1 MFNYIIGKISDIEG
15 NNIILDN
22 NGIGYSISVSNPYL
36 FIIDKEYKIFVYNHI
51 RENENSLYGF
61 ISKEEKELFLKL
73 INIKGLGPKM
83 ALPLFSSGNID
94 GLKDAIER
102 ENILYLIKFPKI
114 GEKLARQI
122 ILDLKGKL
130 VKKDEIDISD
140 NYIELKNVLI
150 SLGYKNSDIKKILPN
165 IKKEDTIELQVKEAL
180 KLLLK

>member
-130 VKKDEIDISD
+130 VLTEDTDKSNDE
-140 NYIELKNVLI
+140 LVLALE
-150 SLGYKNSDIKKILPN
+150 SLGYKNNDIKNVIVKVNKTLPIEGQ
-165 IKKEDTIELQVKEAL
+165 IKDAL